1 MILAITPIRLL
12 SRDQSWVQFS
22 ERCKPLT
29 WLDQNR
35 REKEHVFVSL
45 TSMSSVKSCS
55 QLFPTRKKELLR
67 ATCCWTDSEV
77 HPCEYRPQTADGGL
91 KTIAPHSNSSCS
103 QLWSILMCVSEYIYT
118 FVHAHAYRTPFP
130 PQKIGCH
137 MLWHTRSRPRHLRV
151 GLKGN
156 PPFLNEDVFSLAW
169 APNSWVQIGVG
180 QHCRPP
186 PVCLI
191 VFEHAKWPAMGV
203 RALHGFNPSHLIFV

>member
-1 MILAITPIRLL
+1 MILAITPILLL

-22 ERCKPLT
+22 EQRCKPVADMT
-29 WLDQNR
+29 WPKRTAERKRN
-35 REKEHVFVSL
+35 
-45 TSMSSVKSCS
+45 MSSCHWPLCKVKSCS
-55 QLFPTRKKELLR
+55 QLFPTLIELYGDLLLDGFRSAPLR
-67 ATCCWTDSEV
+67 ISRYKQQMVGSKPSHRTATAVVANFDPYWCVWVNIST
-77 HPCEYRPQTADGGL
+77 HLYMHMHIG
-91 KTIAPHSNSSCS
+91 PHS
-103 QLWSILMCVSEYIYT
+103 
-118 FVHAHAYRTPFP
+118 P

-191 VFEHAKWPAMGV
+191 VFECKMASNG
-203 RALHGFNPSHLIFV
+203 G